1 LAKQECTNTTH
12 QTYNTMIKVK
22 VKLLQL
28 RFKVYKMETQ
38 KVFQKI
44 EHFSESI
51 DLDNIR
57 AFTSP

>member
-1 LAKQECTNTTH
+1 
-12 QTYNTMIKVK
+12 MIKVK

-51 DLDNIR
+51 DPDNIR